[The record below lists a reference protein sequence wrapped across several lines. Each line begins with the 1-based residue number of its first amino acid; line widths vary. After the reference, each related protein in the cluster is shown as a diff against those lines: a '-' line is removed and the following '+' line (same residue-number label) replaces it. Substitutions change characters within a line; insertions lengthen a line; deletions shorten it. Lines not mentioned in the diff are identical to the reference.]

1 MQMPRPTLRDPDLTS
16 LWRGPGMGKFLV
28 KAENTGQRHL

>member
-1 MQMPRPTLRDPDLTS
+1 MQMPRPTPRDPDLTG
-16 LWRGPGMGKFLV
+16 LWRALGMGEFLV